1 MSRLMILSLLMVLL
15 LSIEGCGTS
24 VQPGQRGLRWSPLT
38 QGLSNQ
44 PLKDGFYWRAPWN
57 DVFVYDI
64 RWQSFTERVDA
75 LSADDL
81 PVTIH
86 SAITLRPIDK
96 EVYFLAQ
103 EIGPRWYQEVVRP
116 QFLAS
121 VRNVLADYPMVTI
134 PERSIEIGNKIEA
147 VLVDA
152 LRGRHLEISNVALSE
167 IELSK
172 QVLQAVERKQAKEQE
187 KEQKEFEVLIANRDA
202 EIARI
207 TAKGQGDAIRI
218 RADGE
223 AEGLR
228 IRADGQAKAQE
239 AIGKTLTPDLLRFK
253 LYDSPN
259 SKIVLLPDN
268 LNTPV
273 IINPGPDQHKPLAL
287 GDPERR

>member
-1 MSRLMILSLLMVLL
+1 MSGRMLLPALIVMVLML
-15 LSIEGCGTS
+15 QACGTS
-24 VQPGQRGLRWSPLT
+24 VQPGQRGLRWYPLT
-38 QGLSNQ
+38 QGLANQ

-57 DVFVYDI
+57 DVYVYDI

-103 EIGPRWYQEVVRP
+103 ELGPRWYQEVVRP

-152 LRGRHLEISNVALSE
+152 LKGRHLEISNVALSE

-228 IRADGQAKAQE
+228 IRANGQAKAQE
-239 AIGKTLTPDLLRFK
+239 TIAKTLTPEYLRFK

-259 SKIVLLPDN
+259 SKMVLLPDH
-268 LNTPV
+268 LQTP
-273 IINPGPDQHKPLAL
+273 ILINPGPDQQKPLAH
-287 GDPERR
+287 GEFEPR